1 MKKKRRR
8 YLPSDLVALAD
19 LVHAPRESAESSE
32 EDGNGAGAL
41 VGDAPG
47 EPDRSEPARR
57 WTVLENRHVL
67 HARHPGLLPYICLRH
82 LSFFAAI
89 SSLLLRLQYN
99 ITTMECSRF
108 VSSLYECVKA
118 LKGNTQLLIG
128 EGAR

>member
-67 HARHPGLLPYICLRH
+67 HARHPGLLPYMCLRH

-89 SSLLLRLQYN
+89 SSLLLLWLRYN
-99 ITTMECSRF
+99 NNNNGMHARTL
-108 VSSLYECVKA
+108 SLCVV
-118 LKGNTQLLIG
+118 LFSV
-128 EGAR
+128 